1 MLLSVSN
8 LNLGLQEIGMFFVL
22 FSSFLCCVYQAG
34 LGPAEGRWGCWPR
47 SGSSERRVPLV
58 CSPTSSLSSKSEQTN
73 KQTRRLLVITVVM
86 TSAAGMGKYG
96 SNGGREE
103 REREKKG
110 GLSRSQKIK
119 KQEER
124 EREGLRICIRC
135 WRGILAL
142 IAVD

>member
-1 MLLSVSN
+1 
-8 LNLGLQEIGMFFVL
+8 
-22 FSSFLCCVYQAG
+22 
-34 LGPAEGRWGCWPR
+34 
-47 SGSSERRVPLV
+47 
-58 CSPTSSLSSKSEQTN
+58 
-73 KQTRRLLVITVVM
+73 M

-124 EREGLRICIRC
+124 ERGSENLHSVLEGNLGVNCS
-135 WRGILAL
+135 
-142 IAVD
+142 